1 MWLGTAWPVLQK
13 LPDVFNALL
22 DHHGLLSQIAR
33 RAQTSDPSKGAAMTL
48 ATLNG
53 HYDPRLDAELFD
65 AIDGIG
71 ETPEAIL
78 ISNAPLAPEIEVTA
92 ERYLMFTLYFAS
104 SSSHLPRIASR
115 LPAANVMGLRNGS
128 IPGSAITCLPF

>member
-1 MWLGTAWPVLQK
+1 MRM
-13 LPDVFNALL
+13 LPCRPIHSTTCSASCV
-22 DHHGLLSQIAR
+22 S
-33 RAQTSDPSKGAAMTL
+33 
-48 ATLNG
+48 
-53 HYDPRLDAELFD
+53 
-65 AIDGIG
+65 
-71 ETPEAIL
+71 PEAIL